1 VPRRLE
7 RIRHLLH
14 LVQIELEAC
23 GGCTGGVSRRM
34 DAALHLINE
43 LMELKARHED
53 GDTHDDA
60 DDAVGSSIGSAGGA
74 RSGAEET

>member
-1 VPRRLE
+1 
-7 RIRHLLH
+7 
-14 LVQIELEAC
+14 
-23 GGCTGGVSRRM
+23 M

-43 LMELKARHED
+43 LMEIKQRHED

-74 RSGAEET
+74 RSGWRMRR